1 MPNLIQSTFW
11 SAIQRFGGLA
21 IGFISNVV
29 LARLLC
35 PEDYGV
41 VGLIMV
47 FIGIADVLVDG
58 GLGNALI
65 QKKEVTK
72 EDVSTVFTSNLI
84 ISLFLFV
91 VLFVTAPSIASYVEI
106 EKFAL
111 YLRVEAVMVLLRA
124 LYVVHF
130 SMLNREMEFK
140 TLAKINLLVNALATT
155 IAITMAYY
163 ECGVWSLIL
172 RNISLDFLFFI
183 VYHIVYKTKY
193 TLSINKQSFKQLF
206 GFGIF
211 VAIANLVETLYTNI
225 LSFILGKKFS
235 VKELGY
241 YNQAYSLEQ
250 IPVYSITSILN
261 QVFFPFLSKEQD
273 DKNKMRVDI
282 EKSLRAMSFLIYPLM
297 AFLIF
302 FAKPLI
308 ILLYSEK
315 WLPSVPF
322 FQILCTLGFTNFIY
336 HLNRS
341 VLKAVGKSKL
351 LFYAQI
357 VVSLIG
363 LLLIIISIKFGIIAV
378 VVSVALNSIIGM
390 LVVSYFAGISINLNI
405 FVQLRDVVLNLIL
418 SLLTGVIVYWLST
431 FVSLNPFALISVALV
446 VFIVIYMLF
455 HIVIK
460 SSSYRIVMA
469 TVKAYYQQRN
479 RNKVIND

>member
-1 MPNLIQSTFW
+1 MPSLINSTVW

-29 LARLLC
+29 LARMLC

-65 QKKEVTK
+65 QKKDVTR
-72 EDVSTVFTSNLI
+72 EDVSTVFTSNLF
-84 ISLFLFV
+84 ISIFLFIS
-91 VLFVTAPSIASYVEI
+91 LFVTAPYIASYVEI
-106 EKFAL
+106 ERFTL

-124 LYVVHF
+124 MYVVHF

-140 TLAKINLLVNALATT
+140 TLAKINLSVNALST
-155 IAITMAYY
+155 IVAITMAY
-163 ECGVWSLIL
+163 CGFGVWSLIL
-172 RNISLDFLFFI
+172 RNISLDLLSCI
-183 VYHIVYKTKY
+183 AYHIVYKTKY
-193 TLSINKQSFKQLF
+193 SLIISKQSFRQLF

-211 VAIANLVETLYTNI
+211 VAIANLVETLYANI

-273 DKNKMRVDI
+273 DIDKMRVDV

-297 AFLIF
+297 TFLIC
-302 FAKPLI
+302 FAEPLI
-308 ILLYSEK
+308 VLLYSDK

-363 LLLIIISIKFGIIAV
+363 LLLIFVSIKFGIIV
-378 VVSVALNSIIGM
+378 VVISVALNSIIGM
-390 LVVSYFAGISINLNI
+390 LVVSYFAGLSINLNVFI
-405 FVQLRDVVLNLIL
+405 QLRDVALNLIF

-431 FVSLNPFALISVALV
+431 FVSLHPLALLSASFF
-446 VFIVIYMLF
+446 VFSVIYMLF
-455 HIVIK
+455 HIVFK
-460 SSSYRIVMA
+460 SSSYKTVMTTA
-469 TVKAYYQQRN
+469 KAYYQQRK
-479 RNKVIND
+479 R